1 MLKKLI
7 ISRQRVKRVIFFI
20 FHELPINFSQVL
32 SVIRLRPF
40 NSDSEADR
48 SRERYRRIVLGASTS
63 LGARA
68 IGMLISVI
76 QVPLSTGYLGRER
89 YGLWMTVG
97 SMMGFF
103 GFADFGMGNGL
114 VNALSEADGKQ
125 NRVLARI
132 YVSNAFFL
140 LLGIGALVI
149 MTFFLLDPF
158 IAWEGIF
165 NVKTAS
171 VKNETTAVV
180 FVLIA
185 ITAFNFPLGV
195 VQRVR
200 DGYQESYINT
210 FWGIIGAFISLGG
223 LLTAIYLKASLPW
236 LIAAI
241 SSGQIIA
248 LFFSWIHLFLSRPWL
263 APSLSAF
270 DWREARKLANI
281 GIIFLMLQIFTIIVN
296 SSDNII
302 IAQIISVVAVS
313 NFVIAQKMFM
323 MTQVVQAF
331 VQPLWPAFGEAMS
344 RREYDWARRTFN
356 RALGLS
362 VCMAALTSIPLVIF
376 GKRIINVWIGPDF
389 VPSTILLVGFAL
401 WTILIAYG
409 GVLSVFLNH
418 GDMLKKQLLFYG
430 MAAISTL
437 LMKICLVKYWDIAGA
452 VWATL
457 ICFGVFYV
465 LPGAKLAYSTLD
477 KFSEGKR
484 PSVDSVPGR
493 EKNDH

>member
-1 MLKKLI
+1 
-7 ISRQRVKRVIFFI
+7 
-20 FHELPINFSQVL
+20 
-32 SVIRLRPF
+32 
-40 NSDSEADR
+40 
-48 SRERYRRIVLGASTS
+48 
-63 LGARA
+63 
-68 IGMLISVI
+68 
-76 QVPLSTGYLGRER
+76 
-89 YGLWMTVG
+89 
-97 SMMGFF
+97 
-103 GFADFGMGNGL
+103 
-114 VNALSEADGKQ
+114 
-125 NRVLARI
+125 
-132 YVSNAFFL
+132 
-140 LLGIGALVI
+140 
-149 MTFFLLDPF
+149 
-158 IAWEGIF
+158 
-165 NVKTAS
+165 
-171 VKNETTAVV
+171 
-180 FVLIA
+180 
-185 ITAFNFPLGV
+185 
-195 VQRVR
+195 
-200 DGYQESYINT
+200 
-210 FWGIIGAFISLGG
+210 
-223 LLTAIYLKASLPW
+223 
-236 LIAAI
+236 
-241 SSGQIIA
+241 
-248 LFFSWIHLFLSRPWL
+248 
-263 APSLSAF
+263 
-270 DWREARKLANI
+270 
-281 GIIFLMLQIFTIIVN
+281 MLQIFTIIVN